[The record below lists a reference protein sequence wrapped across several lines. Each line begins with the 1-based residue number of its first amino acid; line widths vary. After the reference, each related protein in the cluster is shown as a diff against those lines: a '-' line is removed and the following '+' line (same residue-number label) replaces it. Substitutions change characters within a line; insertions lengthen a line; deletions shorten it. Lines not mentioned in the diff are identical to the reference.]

1 MKLEEYKKQY
11 KQEQKS
17 LERDFVSKPDSA
29 ELLVKS
35 RSDNIDRLL
44 GNVWSSSGMSDDLC
58 LAAVGGYG
66 RGELHL
72 HSDIDLLI
80 LIPSKSHKRHQKRIS
95 NFLTFLWDVG
105 LEVGHATR
113 DMDDCVVAI
122 DDLSVVTSLLESRL
136 LLGDK
141 QLFKQMK
148 STIKESDWSSQSFFV
163 EKQKE
168 QLRRHEFYS
177 ETAYNLEPNLK
188 ESPGGLRDI
197 HTMVWVAKWYF
208 DVDLLSKYTD
218 DSYLNKNEYDLLNK
232 GLKLL
237 WKIRFALHLISNR
250 REDRLTFQYQKEVAA
265 MLGYMDG
272 DSIAVEQLMK
282 EYYQTAT
289 RVSRLND
296 ILMQLLEDRVLHT
309 QNINERF
316 IVRYGYIKMTNN
328 KVFVDYPY
336 SLIEIF
342 LLISKHSY
350 VRGISASTLREV
362 QLSLDIIDSEY
373 HKNFNNNK
381 MFIELLQQKKGVN
394 RALTLMNRYGVLE
407 RYVPVFGKIIGL
419 MQYDLFHA
427 YTVDQHTLFVIR
439 NLRRF
444 FIEEY
449 SNEFALCSEIASE
462 IRKPELLFL
471 GGLFHDI
478 AKGRGGDHS
487 VLGGQDA
494 IEFCKYHRLN
504 NKDSDLVYQL
514 VTKHLLMSQTAQKKD
529 IDNHEVIAQFAYEVG
544 SLRTLKYL
552 YLLTVADI
560 RATRYDLWNDWK
572 DALLKKLFYKAQ
584 EHLLSDNKDMST
596 TDAKISKMKDSLME
610 QCKQNFHHNKS
621 ILQLFDTL
629 PKDYFVR
636 YEEEEI
642 IWHLWTIDKYQ
653 DKQIIVS
660 SRISEHNI
668 VDVFVYSDNTSGLF
682 YKLISI
688 IERLGLNVVD
698 AKIITTKANM
708 AYNTI
713 SVLRDKIIDQIDI
726 NKEIEKDL
734 SNSIIDAKRVG
745 DKLKHRHFDNDLK
758 ITFSHS
764 DKWNLTQLE
773 INVLDKQG
781 LLSNIAYIFYKLNIN
796 LINARIS
803 TLGERVEDVFFISN
817 KNNNFLDVDE
827 KNLLKEMLKE
837 RL

>member
-1 MKLEEYKKQY
+1 
-11 KQEQKS
+11 
-17 LERDFVSKPDSA
+17 
-29 ELLVKS
+29 
-35 RSDNIDRLL
+35 
-44 GNVWSSSGMSDDLC
+44 MSDDLC

-122 DDLSVVTSLLESRL
+122 YDLSVVTSLLESRL

>member
-1 MKLEEYKKQY
+1 
-11 KQEQKS
+11 
-17 LERDFVSKPDSA
+17 
-29 ELLVKS
+29 
-35 RSDNIDRLL
+35 
-44 GNVWSSSGMSDDLC
+44 
-58 LAAVGGYG
+58 
-66 RGELHL
+66 
-72 HSDIDLLI
+72 
-80 LIPSKSHKRHQKRIS
+80 
-95 NFLTFLWDVG
+95 
-105 LEVGHATR
+105 
-113 DMDDCVVAI
+113 
-122 DDLSVVTSLLESRL
+122 
-136 LLGDK
+136 
-141 QLFKQMK
+141 
-148 STIKESDWSSQSFFV
+148 
-163 EKQKE
+163 
-168 QLRRHEFYS
+168 
-177 ETAYNLEPNLK
+177 
-188 ESPGGLRDI
+188 
-197 HTMVWVAKWYF
+197 
-208 DVDLLSKYTD
+208 
-218 DSYLNKNEYDLLNK
+218 
-232 GLKLL
+232 
-237 WKIRFALHLISNR
+237 
-250 REDRLTFQYQKEVAA
+250 
-265 MLGYMDG
+265 
-272 DSIAVEQLMK
+272 
-282 EYYQTAT
+282 
-289 RVSRLND
+289 
-296 ILMQLLEDRVLHT
+296 
-309 QNINERF
+309 
-316 IVRYGYIKMTNN
+316 RYGYIKMTNN

-362 QLSLDIIDSEY
+362 QLNLDVIDPEY
-373 HKNFNNNK
+373 HKNFNNNR

-636 YEEEEI
+636 YEEDEI
-642 IWHLWTIDKYQ
+642 MWHLWTIDKYQ

-660 SRISEHNI
+660 SRISEHNV
-668 VDVFVYSDNTSGLF
+668 VDVFVYSDDTSGLF

-698 AKIITTKANM
+698 AKIITTKANI

-713 SVLRDKIIDQIDI
+713 SILRDKIIDQIDL
-726 NKEIEKDL
+726 NKEIEKGL
-734 SNSIIDAKRVG
+734 SCSIIDAKRVG

-758 ITFSHS
+758 ITFSRS
-764 DKWNLTQLE
+764 EKWNLTQLE

-817 KNNNFLDVDE
+817 KNNNFLDLDE
-827 KNLLKEMLKE
+827 KNSLNEMLKE

>member
-232 GLKLL
+232 GLKFL

-362 QLSLDIIDSEY
+362 QLNLDVIDPEY
-373 HKNFNNNK
+373 HKNFNNNR

-407 RYVPVFGKIIGL
+407 RYIPVFGKIIGL

-449 SNEFALCSEIASE
+449 NNEFALCSEIANE

-504 NKDSDLVYQL
+504 NKDSGLVYQL
-514 VTKHLLMSQTAQKKD
+514 VTKHLLMSQTAQKMD

-572 DALLKKLFYKAQ
+572 DALLKKLFYKTQ
-584 EHLLSDNKDMST
+584 EYLLSDNKDTST
-596 TDAKISKMKDSLME
+596 TDTKISKIKHALME

-636 YEEEEI
+636 YEEDEI
-642 IWHLWTIDKYQ
+642 MWHLWTIDKYQ

-660 SRISEHNI
+660 SRISEHNV
-668 VDVFVYSDNTSGLF
+668 VDVFVYSDDTSGLF

-713 SVLRDKIIDQIDI
+713 SILRDKIIDQIDL
-726 NKEIEKDL
+726 NKEIEKGL
-734 SNSIIDAKRVG
+734 SSSIIDAKRVG

-758 ITFSHS
+758 ITFSRS
-764 DKWNLTQLE
+764 EKWNLTQLE

-817 KNNNFLDVDE
+817 KNNNFLDLDE
-827 KNLLKEMLKE
+827 KNSLNEMLKE

>member
-122 DDLSVVTSLLESRL
+122 YDLSVVTSLLESRL

>member
-232 GLKLL
+232 GLKFL

-362 QLSLDIIDSEY
+362 QLNLDVIDPEY
-373 HKNFNNNK
+373 HKNFNNNR

-407 RYVPVFGKIIGL
+407 RYIPVFGKIIGL

-449 SNEFALCSEIASE
+449 NNEFALCSEIANE

-504 NKDSDLVYQL
+504 NK
-514 VTKHLLMSQTAQKKD
+514 
-529 IDNHEVIAQFAYEVG
+529 
-544 SLRTLKYL
+544 
-552 YLLTVADI
+552 
-560 RATRYDLWNDWK
+560 
-572 DALLKKLFYKAQ
+572 
-584 EHLLSDNKDMST
+584 
-596 TDAKISKMKDSLME
+596 
-610 QCKQNFHHNKS
+610 
-621 ILQLFDTL
+621 
-629 PKDYFVR
+629 
-636 YEEEEI
+636 
-642 IWHLWTIDKYQ
+642 
-653 DKQIIVS
+653 
-660 SRISEHNI
+660 
-668 VDVFVYSDNTSGLF
+668 
-682 YKLISI
+682 
-688 IERLGLNVVD
+688 
-698 AKIITTKANM
+698 
-708 AYNTI
+708 
-713 SVLRDKIIDQIDI
+713 
-726 NKEIEKDL
+726 
-734 SNSIIDAKRVG
+734 
-745 DKLKHRHFDNDLK
+745 
-758 ITFSHS
+758 
-764 DKWNLTQLE
+764 
-773 INVLDKQG
+773 
-781 LLSNIAYIFYKLNIN
+781 
-796 LINARIS
+796 
-803 TLGERVEDVFFISN
+803 
-817 KNNNFLDVDE
+817 
-827 KNLLKEMLKE
+827 
-837 RL
+837 

>member
-122 DDLSVVTSLLESRL
+122 YDLSVVTSLLESRL

-817 KNNNFLDVDE
+817 KNNNFLDLDE
-827 KNLLKEMLKE
+827 KNSLNEMLKE